1 MNESSKKPNLVR
13 AIVLTGLVAGTM
25 DIVTATS
32 WFTIRTGNN
41 PVRVLEYIS
50 SAAFDKDLAY
60 SGNILMI
67 FLGLLFHYLIAYSWT
82 FLFYLAYPRIGL
94 LRANKFVVGI
104 GYGILVWTIMNRVVL
119 PLSRIPAITF
129 DINQAS
135 IAASILIVCIGLPI
149 SIMASR
155 YYSGK

>member
-13 AIVLTGLVAGTM
+13 AIILTGLVAGTM

-41 PVRVLEYIS
+41 PVRVLQYIS

-104 GYGILVWTIMNRVVL
+104 GYGIFVWTIMNRVVL

>member
-41 PVRVLEYIS
+41 PVRVLQYIS

-67 FLGLLFHYLIAYSWT
+67 ILGLLFHYLIAYSWT

-104 GYGILVWTIMNRVVL
+104 GYGIFVWTIMNRVVL

>member
-41 PVRVLEYIS
+41 PVRVLQYIS

>member
-13 AIVLTGLVAGTM
+13 AIILTGLVAGTM

-104 GYGILVWTIMNRVVL
+104 GYGIFVWTIMNRVVL

>member
-1 MNESSKKPNLVR
+1 MNETNKKPNLVR
-13 AIVLTGLVAGTM
+13 AIILTGLVAGTM

-41 PVRVLEYIS
+41 PVRVLQYIS

-67 FLGLLFHYLIAYSWT
+67 ILGLLFHYLIAYSWT

-104 GYGILVWTIMNRVVL
+104 GYGIFVWTIMNRVIL

-129 DINQAS
+129 DINQAC

>member
-41 PVRVLEYIS
+41 PVRVLQYIS

-104 GYGILVWTIMNRVVL
+104 GYGIFVWTIMNRVVL

>member
-1 MNESSKKPNLVR
+1 MNETNKKPNLVR
-13 AIVLTGLVAGTM
+13 AIILTGLVAGTM

-104 GYGILVWTIMNRVVL
+104 GYGIFVWTIMNRVVL

>member
-41 PVRVLEYIS
+41 PVRVLQYIS

-104 GYGILVWTIMNRVVL
+104 GYGIFVWTIMNQVVL